1 MRAIRRIS
9 SDVRPEEH
17 DANRSIAVAEPTLII
32 AALAGLA
39 SFLSPC
45 MLPVIP
51 AFLAQ
56 LVGTSLHDSDLQ
68 RRDVLLGTILFV
80 IGFSTVFA
88 TLGVVLGTILQDAAT
103 GVLTWLSRLAGTTVI
118 LLGLHLSGLLRLP
131 ILDRQYWA
139 SPTTMKPGNPT
150 SFLFGASFAV
160 AWTPCVGPILGS
172 TLALAT
178 TQPASAFPLL
188 LAYAAGLGAPFLLVG
203 LFPARAFSFLKRHQK
218 AAARVHV
225 AFGFI
230 LIGMGVLVFTE
241 QLSLLANFRLLN
253 EVLP

>member
-1 MRAIRRIS
+1 M
-9 SDVRPEEH
+9 
-17 DANRSIAVAEPTLII
+17 AEPTLVL

-39 SFLSPC
+39 SFTSPC

-56 LVGTSLHDSDLQ
+56 LAGTSLDLSDLR
-68 RRDVLLGTILFV
+68 RRDVLLGTVLFV
-80 IGFSTVFA
+80 LGFSAVFA
-88 TLGVVLGTILQDAAT
+88 TLGVVLGTVLQNAAT
-103 GVLTWLSRLAGTTVI
+103 EVLVWLSRIAGTVI
-118 LLGLHLSGLLRLP
+118 IVLGLHLAGLLRLP
-131 ILDRQYWA
+131 VLDRPYSVHQGTLKLGHLA
-139 SPTTMKPGNPT
+139 

-178 TQPASAFPLL
+178 TRPASAFPLL

-203 LFPARAFSFLKRHQK
+203 LFPSQVYSFLKRHRK

-225 AFGFI
+225 AFGVV
-230 LIGMGVLVFTE
+230 LIGMGVLVFTGH
-241 QLSLLANFRLLN
+241 LNLLANFPLLN
-253 EVLP
+253 EVLL

>member
-1 MRAIRRIS
+1 
-9 SDVRPEEH
+9 V
-17 DANRSIAVAEPTLII
+17 VEPTLVL
-32 AALAGLA
+32 AAFAGLA

-56 LVGTSLHDSDLQ
+56 LAGTSIDLSDLE
-68 RRDVLLGTILFV
+68 RRDVLLGTILFIV
-80 IGFSTVFA
+80 GFSIVFA
-88 TLGVVLGTILQDAAT
+88 TLGVVLGAVLENAAT
-103 GVLTWLSRLAGTTVI
+103 GVLAWLSRIAGTVI
-118 LLGLHLSGLLRLP
+118 IFLGLHLTGLLRLP
-131 ILDRQYWA
+131 ILDRQYAARPGTLKSGNLA
-139 SPTTMKPGNPT
+139 SL
-150 SFLFGASFAV
+150 LFGASFAV

-188 LAYAAGLGAPFLLVG
+188 LAYALGLGTPFLLVG
-203 LFPARAFSFLKRHQK
+203 LFPSRLFSMLKRHQR

-225 AFGFI
+225 AFGFV
-230 LIGMGVLVFTE
+230 LVGMGVLVFTD

-253 EVLP
+253 EVLL